1 MWSPREDKHLE
12 LARLFIDRGQ
22 VDPVTISGSKYGI
35 IHSYSGPPETFEY
48 MINQEK
54 FFVGLE
60 ERNKNGNTI
69 LHHQILHRLYYGNS
83 FQRIDI
89 LLTAGHHIIDSRIT
103 DVDGVLSQFN
113 GYTALH
119 CAVERWSNSKRVQDE
134 RTAQQAK
141 LVVQSLLER
150 GENIHALS
158 RGRRFTPLTTIA
170 EMVAN
175 GPRFFHVEVISEWLD
190 LLSMAR
196 YEPNEY
202 LLTEAKLEQE
212 RPETW
217 PRIRLTFGEENGH
230 ILPEISVSSSGL
242 CSQDGQ
248 VSVISEE
255 SATANICNPRTLNTG
270 TSLSPLLH
278 LCLFP
283 NSVQGLLTPSMS
295 IGFNVSQA
303 LTLLVI
309 MLGFSIFS
317 AIKDS
322 LNLK

>member
-22 VDPVTISGSKYGI
+22 VDPVMISGSQYGI

-48 MINQEK
+48 VINQEK
-54 FFVGLE
+54 FFVGPE
-60 ERNKNGNTI
+60 ERNKSGKTI
-69 LHHQILHRLYYGNS
+69 LHHQILHRLYYGDS
-83 FQRIDI
+83 FQRIEI
-89 LLTAGHHIIDSRIT
+89 LLTARHHIIDSRIT

-119 CAVERWSNSKRVQDE
+119 CAVERWSRSKIVQDE

-158 RGRRFTPLTTIA
+158 RGRRFTPLTTIG
-170 EMVAN
+170 EMVADS
-175 GPRFFHVEVISEWLD
+175 PRLFQVKVISEWLN
-190 LLSMAR
+190 LLSTAR

-202 LLTEAKLEQE
+202 LLKEAKLEQE

-217 PRIRLTFGEENGH
+217 PGFHLTFGEENGH
-230 ILPEISVSSSGL
+230 ILPQISISSSGSIV

-255 SATANICNPRTLNTG
+255 STATNIRNTKTPNTG

-278 LCLFP
+278 LCLFSD
-283 NSVQGLLTPSMS
+283 SVHGLLTSYMS

-309 MLGFSIFS
+309 MLGFSIFFV
-317 AIKDS
+317 IKE
-322 LNLK
+322 